1 MKREKMRE
9 IYTSHKLTRLKSS
22 EMAAGAPILDRLVPS
37 ATMPHT
43 ARKAKKA
50 QNRITRIS
58 SPADDLSN
66 TKLITPL
73 TPAALLPGKCGRK
86 SLRYF
91 LVREETPRPH
101 GQVNLL
107 CSTAERLRGRPCSSQ
122 DTSKTPVASAG
133 KGKGKGR

>member
-1 MKREKMRE
+1 MRE
-9 IYTSHKLTRLKSS
+9 IYTVHKLTRLKSS

-50 QNRITRIS
+50 QNRIMRIS

-66 TKLITPL
+66 TKFISPL
-73 TPAALLPGKCGRK
+73 TPAVLLPGKFGGRK

-91 LVREETPRPH
+91 LVREDTPSPH

-107 CSTAERLRGRPCSSQ
+107 CSTAERLRGRPCSSH